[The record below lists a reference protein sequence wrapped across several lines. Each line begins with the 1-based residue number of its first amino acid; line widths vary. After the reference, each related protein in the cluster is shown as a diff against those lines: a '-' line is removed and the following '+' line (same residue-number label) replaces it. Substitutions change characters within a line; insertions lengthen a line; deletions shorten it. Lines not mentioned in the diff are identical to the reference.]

1 MRKPIFRS
9 GGLPRYNLLPAQG
22 FSVFLKS
29 FNGFTLLFVQTTGA
43 QPAAPARF
51 QGRAENRAPG
61 RAHELCR
68 CFGVNM
74 GFEPGWFN
82 ELVQL
87 SARSVKILIA
97 YWKKNKITP
106 SSPQK
111 SLKGP
116 EYALPRYGEGSILCQ
131 GMSFYFQRLIKLL
144 EVILKGIIK

>member
-9 GGLPRYNLLPAQG
+9 GGLPGYNLLTAQG

-74 GFEPGWFN
+74 GFEPG
-82 ELVQL
+82 
-87 SARSVKILIA
+87 
-97 YWKKNKITP
+97 
-106 SSPQK
+106 
-111 SLKGP
+111 
-116 EYALPRYGEGSILCQ
+116 
-131 GMSFYFQRLIKLL
+131 
-144 EVILKGIIK
+144 